1 MKKDWLKLLG
11 FILVSNLAG
20 FIGGIFTQ
28 QSVTTWYLTLQ
39 KPSFNPPSWVF
50 GPVWTLL
57 YTLMGIA
64 AFLVYKKG
72 YKKAKTALSLFFM
85 QLFFN
90 ALWSFLFFGLK
101 NPLLAFVEIIIL
113 WSLIL
118 VTIYYFYKVEKKAAY
133 LMLPYLLWVSFAA
146 VLNFSLY
153 ILNK

>member
-1 MKKDWLKLLG
+1 MKRGWLKLLG
-11 FILVSNLAG
+11 FILVSYLAG

-39 KPSFNPPSWVF
+39 KPVFNPPSWVF
-50 GPVWTLL
+50 GPVWTSL
-57 YTLMGIA
+57 YILMGIA
-64 AFLVYKKG
+64 AFLVYNKG
-72 YKKAKTALSLFFM
+72 YKKARTALNFFFI

-101 NPLLAFVEIIIL
+101 NPLLAFIEIIIL

-118 VTIYYFYKVEKKAAY
+118 VTTYYFYKVEKKAAY
-133 LMLPYLLWVSFAA
+133 LMLPYLLWVSFAT

-153 ILNK
+153 ILN